1 VACCLLEA
9 ANRGRNIQQ
18 SQGPDKQLLQRM
30 LLGLSTRDYEKVVQ
44 EWGKGFGIS
53 KSSVSRQFIEQA
65 GEALEEFRS
74 RSLKEEKFVA
84 ILIDGKS
91 LRAHQIIIALG
102 ISESG
107 DKKVLD
113 FIQTS
118 TENTRAVRQMLVHLN
133 QRGLQF
139 TGGLLFIIDGA
150 KGLRAAIEQVYGHKA
165 VVQRCVWH
173 KQENVVSYLNE
184 NQKRDYKLRLQNCYR
199 EPQYEKAK
207 KGLLKIMEELQ
218 LINPAAARSL
228 QEGLEETLTLHKLG
242 VVKYF
247 RQSLSTTNCIENV
260 NRLVQQKTGKI
271 KNWVNGKQIERWL
284 ALSLLKIETRLRKI
298 QNYKHL
304 NLLEMKLKEITKSKK
319 VYQLFLSEEMAA
331 AISSDKIST
340 KKRA

>member
-1 VACCLLEA
+1 VWQ
-9 ANRGRNIQQ
+9 NIQQ

-65 GEALEEFRS
+65 GEALEEFRG

-284 ALSLLKIETRLRKI
+284 ALSLLEIETRLRKI